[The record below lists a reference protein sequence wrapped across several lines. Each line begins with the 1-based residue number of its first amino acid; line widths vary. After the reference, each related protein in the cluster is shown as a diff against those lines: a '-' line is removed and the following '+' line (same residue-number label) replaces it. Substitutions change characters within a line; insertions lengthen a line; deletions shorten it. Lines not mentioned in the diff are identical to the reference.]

1 MCEHVRRPFRLWT
14 AVRLVIILFG
24 LYVVVSAST
33 FAQQPVRSVRLYVLD
48 GGDLGGASPLA
59 VPVYL
64 VVHPRGSLLWEAG
77 TLPDS
82 LIESGG
88 STEKLLPNIRRAKAS
103 RTLKSQLDQIG
114 YTPDRI
120 TYLALSHYH
129 DDHTANAND
138 YRGSTW
144 LVQKDERDAMFTDPP
159 PRFGDPSFYGALKD
173 SKTII
178 IKNADYDVFGDG
190 IVIIKFAPGH
200 TPGHQMLLLKLPKTG
215 LVLLSGD
222 LYHLPGEREK
232 RLEIPSSDSNKELS
246 MVTRPAIE
254 AFLKQSGATLWIQHD
269 MALFRTLRKSPEYYE

>member
-1 MCEHVRRPFRLWT
+1 MCEPLRRRRLRWIGS
-14 AVRLVIILFG
+14 RLVVSLIGFGIL
-24 LYVVVSAST
+24 SASAV
-33 FAQQPVRSVRLYVLD
+33 AQQSVRSLRLYVLD
-48 GGDLGGASPLA
+48 CGDLGGASPLA

-103 RTLKSQLDQIG
+103 KTLTSQLAQIG

-120 TYLALSHYH
+120 AYFAMSHYH
-129 DDHTANAND
+129 DDHAANAND

-144 LVQKDERDAMFTDPP
+144 LVQRAERDAMFTDPP
-159 PRFGDPSFYGALKD
+159 PRFADASFYSSLKD

-178 IKNADYDVFGDG
+178 INNADHDVFGDG
-190 IVIIKFAPGH
+190 SVVIKFAPGH

-232 RLEIPSSDSNKELS
+232 ILEIPSSDSNKEVSL
-246 MVTRPAIE
+246 VTRPAIE
-254 AFLKQSGATLWIQHD
+254 AFIKQSGATLWIQHD
-269 MALFRTLRKSPEYYE
+269 MALFSTLKKSPEYYE

>member
-1 MCEHVRRPFRLWT
+1 MGEVLRRRPLRWT
-14 AVRLVIILFG
+14 AAPLVASLIG
-24 LYVVVSAST
+24 LGLLSASAA
-33 FAQQPVRSVRLYVLD
+33 AQQAVRSLRVFVLD
-48 GGDLGGASPLA
+48 CGDLGGASPLA

-88 STEKLLPNIRRAKAS
+88 STEQLLPNIRRAKAS
-103 RTLKSQLDQIG
+103 RTLKSQLAQIG

-120 TYLALSHYH
+120 TYFALSHYH

-144 LVQKDERDAMFTDPP
+144 LVQKAERDAMFTDPP
-159 PRFGDPSFYGALKD
+159 PRFADASFYSALKD
-173 SKTII
+173 SKTVVID
-178 IKNADYDVFGDG
+178 NADHDVFGDG
-190 IVIIKFAPGH
+190 TVVLKFAPGH

-222 LYHLPGEREK
+222 LYHLPGERDK
-232 RLEIPSSDSNKELS
+232 LLEIPSSDSNKELS
-246 MVTRPAIE
+246 LLTRPAIE
-254 AFLKQSGATLWIQHD
+254 AFIKQSGATLWIQHD
-269 MALFRTLRKSPEYYE
+269 MALFRTLKKSPDYYE